1 MKNDINKQLIEACI
15 NGILGKVHLLIKDG
29 ANPNAKDEHGYTVL
43 MRAAEKGHAEIA
55 RKLLSAGA
63 NPNVTPKH
71 DKNILYLA
79 NEGWSNSE
87 TKEKALEYKQIVE
100 MLNSAGAKE

>member
-15 NGILGKVHLLIKDG
+15 DGNLAEVDRLIEDG

-43 MRAAEKGHAEIA
+43 MRAAEKGHYEIA
-55 RKLLSAGA
+55 NNLLSAGA

-87 TKEKALEYKQIVE
+87 TKEKALEYSQVVMI
-100 MLNSAGAKE
+100 LRAAGAKE